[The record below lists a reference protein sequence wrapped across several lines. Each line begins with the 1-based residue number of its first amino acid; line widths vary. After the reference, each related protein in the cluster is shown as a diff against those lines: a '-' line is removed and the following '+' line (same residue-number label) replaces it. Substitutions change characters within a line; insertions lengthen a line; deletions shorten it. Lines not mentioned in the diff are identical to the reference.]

1 MTKKLSKNSLLLTQ
15 EELQKH
21 ILGMTLFNDLLAR
34 AVLEDKEAC
43 EHILRV
49 LTGIKTLVIQKNK
62 TQYVI
67 SKLSSH
73 NIIMDVLA
81 EDANNK
87 LYEIEIQKADGGIA
101 HEKRMLYYAS
111 TIINEYFFKGDQTYA
126 SVPELHIFY
135 ISQTDIWKLGKTC
148 YPILKFLGDT
158 NTPYNDGLHMCYI
171 NAEVN
176 DNSSIAQLMQ
186 YFATA
191 DAGDFSQGKLSQCI
205 NNLKTTKEGLA
216 TMDNFSKQI
225 YEAGINDGRAEGKAE
240 GLAEGKAEGKA
251 ESIKNLMSTMNVSI
265 DQAMD
270 ILKTPPE
277 EHQYFKDLLAKKQ

>member
-1 MTKKLSKNSLLLTQ
+1 
-15 EELQKH
+15 
-21 ILGMTLFNDLLAR
+21 
-34 AVLEDKEAC
+34 
-43 EHILRV
+43 
-49 LTGIKTLVIQKNK
+49 
-62 TQYVI
+62 
-67 SKLSSH
+67 
-73 NIIMDVLA
+73 
-81 EDANNK
+81 
-87 LYEIEIQKADGGIA
+87 
-101 HEKRMLYYAS
+101 
-111 TIINEYFFKGDQTYA
+111 
-126 SVPELHIFY
+126 
-135 ISQTDIWKLGKTC
+135 
-148 YPILKFLGDT
+148 
-158 NTPYNDGLHMCYI
+158 MCYI
-171 NAEVN
+171 NAEVD

-240 GLAEGKAEGKA
+240 GLAEGKAVGKA

-277 EHQYFKDLLAKKQ
+277 EHQYFKDLLAKEQ